1 MMAKKSITINPFQNE
16 SETLQIGE
24 LTIEN
29 RLDRVSFYG
38 SLDITKDK
46 EGLANARQ
54 LMGIL
59 GIVVEKLEGEDLP
72 DQVTVKPTDSVKN
85 PFS

>member
-1 MMAKKSITINPFQNE
+1 MAKNSINPFQNE
-16 SETLQIGE
+16 SETLQIGQ

-38 SLDITKDK
+38 SLDITRDK

-59 GIVVEKLEGEDLP
+59 GLVVAKLESEDLP
-72 DQVTVKPTDSVKN
+72 DQVTVEPTDSVKN

>member
-1 MMAKKSITINPFQNE
+1 MSKNSINPFQNE
-16 SETLQIGE
+16 SETLQIGD

-38 SLDITKDK
+38 SLDITRDK

-54 LMGIL
+54 LMAIL
-59 GIVVEKLEGEDLP
+59 GTVVKRLESEDLP
-72 DQVTVKPTDSVKN
+72 DQVAIKLTDSVEN

>member
-1 MMAKKSITINPFQNE
+1 MAKNSINPFQNE
-16 SETLQIGE
+16 SETLQISE

-46 EGLANARQ
+46 EGLANAQQ
-54 LMGIL
+54 LMDIL
-59 GIVVEKLEGEDLP
+59 GMVVMKLDGENLP
-72 DQVTVKPTDSVKN
+72 DQVTVEPTDSVKN
-85 PFS
+85 PFF

>member
-1 MMAKKSITINPFQNE
+1 MAKNSIDPFENE
-16 SETLQIGE
+16 SETLQIGD

-46 EGLANARQ
+46 VGLANARK

-59 GIVVEKLEGEDLP
+59 GMVVIKLESEDLP
-72 DQVTVKPTDSVKN
+72 DQVAIKPTDSVKN
-85 PFS
+85 PFD

>member
-1 MMAKKSITINPFQNE
+1 MAKNSINPFQNE
-16 SETLQIGE
+16 SETLQIGD

-29 RLDRVSFYG
+29 RLDRVSLYG
-38 SLDITKDK
+38 SLDITRDK

-59 GIVVEKLEGEDLP
+59 GMVVMKLDGENLP
-72 DQVTVKPTDSVKN
+72 DLVTIAPIDSVKN